1 MAVAKR
7 LGREKPAKI
16 KQRRSKEGLR
26 TGVRASGGTN
36 SAPG

>member
-7 LGREKPAKI
+7 VGREKPTKI

-26 TGVRASGGTN
+26 TGVKASGVTN
-36 SAPG
+36 STPG